1 MVESGGCSERNVQ
14 QVTCENDNCA
24 HYISRR
30 YVHFYKNKF
39 LYIISAASIIFI
51 ILFSLLIC
59 SYNKNLESIVNSY
72 REYKH
77 EIDSVHHTC
86 QKDTTYSL
94 KQQGLV
100 ERIEFQQ
107 NSILHQLELQTDS
120 LSSDFTLLS
129 VWAGVLMLVFLIF
142 SIYSVFKTDEMM
154 KQSRA
159 DIDKIEA
166 NSQKANELLI
176 SMQRKVSEAI
186 EQINK
191 VSVEESKQ
199 LKDEAKKTLESI
211 RVDVEKTIEDKTAT
225 FQGIYEQYVKQLE
238 EANAATNA
246 LVQLF
251 TKRANDDESKSSE
264 SESDSTKGN

>member
-1 MVESGGCSERNVQ
+1 
-14 QVTCENDNCA
+14 
-24 HYISRR
+24 
-30 YVHFYKNKF
+30 
-39 LYIISAASIIFI
+39 
-51 ILFSLLIC
+51 
-59 SYNKNLESIVNSY
+59 
-72 REYKH
+72 
-77 EIDSVHHTC
+77 
-86 QKDTTYSL
+86 
-94 KQQGLV
+94 
-100 ERIEFQQ
+100 
-107 NSILHQLELQTDS
+107 
-120 LSSDFTLLS
+120 
-129 VWAGVLMLVFLIF
+129 
-142 SIYSVFKTDEMM
+142 
-154 KQSRA
+154 
-159 DIDKIEA
+159 
-166 NSQKANELLI
+166 
-176 SMQRKVSEAI
+176 MQRKVSEAI